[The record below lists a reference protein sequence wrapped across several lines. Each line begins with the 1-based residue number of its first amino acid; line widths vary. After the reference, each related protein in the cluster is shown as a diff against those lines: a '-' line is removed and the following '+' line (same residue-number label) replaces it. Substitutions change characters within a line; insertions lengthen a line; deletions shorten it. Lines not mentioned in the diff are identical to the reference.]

1 MSSRSSPMVSLS
13 KSIQQVTNREAVGVL
28 QGQRLANSQYDDN
41 SMLAFSFPEETDS
54 PWQLRPKMF
63 AYFCSNT
70 ISSALGKNIAY
81 CKYAVCPRC
90 VSLTRPAY
98 PRKVLINMAFHY
110 IHMHEIRPCLSY
122 TNFIIH
128 VFFPFF
134 FFCRFHLSFKRLQR
148 CGRAANQWEQLMF
161 LMAHGLSPGGE
172 INMGKRLK
180 PQAFFHNLL
189 PSSSILLQWSCR
201 ACTADS

>member
-1 MSSRSSPMVSLS
+1 MVSLS

-70 ISSALGKNIAY
+70 FSSAFRKEYSILQI
-81 CKYAVCPRC
+81 CSVPSLC
-90 VSLTRPAY
+90 VSHTSCISQESSNQYGFPLHTHAWNQTVPIIHKR
-98 PRKVLINMAFHY
+98 AF
-110 IHMHEIRPCLSY
+110 L
-122 TNFIIH
+122 H
-128 VFFPFF
+128 VFFSFF
-134 FFCRFHLSFKRLQR
+134 FFVAFILSFKRLQR